1 MSMGRAVLVV
11 CLLGGAAL
19 ADTPQQQADKLF
31 AEGRELLTEKND
43 PKAACEKFEAA
54 IRLDPSATGTMLNL
68 GLCYEK
74 LDRIATSIAWFR
86 KAANAAAEAHLD
98 EYEAAAKEHMDTL
111 KPRVPFIRIEV
122 SPADAEVRIDGE
134 RVSPTDYGKKEIDP
148 KIDHEITARAPGKKK
163 VVEKISIGEGETR
176 TGSLSVSEAA
186 IPVYV
191 DRGKGR
197 RRGGLIL
204 MGVGTGALIFTGVY
218 GLIQRDKFFDS
229 SLTMAEQDKAKD
241 NLRIFGTTTF
251 IVGLAVATTG
261 AILYFTAPHRE
272 QVSDG
277 TAFAPLITNDQIGVA
292 AMGHF

>member
-1 MSMGRAVLVV
+1 MSMGRAVVLV
-11 CLLGGAAL
+11 CMLAGAAL
-19 ADTPQQQADKLF
+19 AETPQQQADKLF
-31 AEGRELLTEKND
+31 AEGRELLTAKND

-54 IRLDPSATGTMLNL
+54 IRLDPTATGTMLNL

-98 EYEAAAKEHMDTL
+98 EYEAAAKEHMEML
-111 KPRVPFIRIEV
+111 KPRVPSIRIEV

-148 KIDHEITARAPGKKK
+148 RVEHEITARAPGKKK
-163 VVEKISIGEGETR
+163 VVEKVTIGEGETK
-176 TGSLSVSEAA
+176 TISLSVTEAA
-186 IPVYV
+186 VPVYA
-191 DRGKGR
+191 DTGKGR

-204 MGVGTGALIFTGVY
+204 AGVGVGALILTGVY
-218 GLIQRDKFFDS
+218 GLVQRDKFFDD

-251 IVGLAVATTG
+251 IVGLATATTG
-261 AILYFTAPHRE
+261 AILYFTAPRRE
-272 QVSDG
+272 QISDG
-277 TAFAPLITNDQIGVA
+277 TAFAPLITNDQIGLA
-292 AMGHF
+292 ASGRF